1 MASKAAAIQMQIRE
15 NSDEL
20 NDFLKDL
27 NRWEEDI
34 RNEDRN
40 LKTSRR
46 LEEKL
51 PPIRTKLKK
60 KKVDMQE
67 DINNNKEKKTRIK
80 SYDYDAW
87 SKFDVEAAC
96 KDVSEDETVEKED
109 DEDDDEEEEM
119 EKIRE
124 QKKLQ
129 QAVMEKEKGNQLF
142 KEGKYDAAINRY
154 TDAIALHPNNPILYA
169 NRGMALLKTE
179 KYAAAEQDCSTA
191 LTYDPSY
198 TKALARRAT
207 AREKLKKYLDA
218 LEDYQQLLSL
228 EPKNK
233 QAITEVQKINKLL
246 VKTKNT
252 PKQPQDGKS
261 DPATKVVNKIRRSN
275 KPLKRIHIQEVGI
288 EEEEETSNEPRD
300 KKVEDIPVNDRVPRI
315 NHVSVENKDTPI
327 PTSSFM
333 FETEFKRLKN
343 DCESLYQYLRKIPVS
358 SYQSLF
364 HQCIDILMPSFL
376 KVLSQ
381 CYIRD
386 KLPYEEELKA
396 MATVKRFDM
405 AIMFLAREDKQIL
418 TNLLQHLSKD
428 KEETRGLAKK
438 YGVHI

>member
-1 MASKAAAIQMQIRE
+1 
-15 NSDEL
+15 
-20 NDFLKDL
+20 
-27 NRWEEDI
+27 
-34 RNEDRN
+34 
-40 LKTSRR
+40 
-46 LEEKL
+46 
-51 PPIRTKLKK
+51 
-60 KKVDMQE
+60 MQE
-67 DINNNKEKKTRIK
+67 DGNNNVEKKTRIK

-96 KDVSEDETVEKED
+96 KDVSEDESVEKED
-109 DEDDDEEEEM
+109 EEEDEDDDDDEEI

-124 QKKLQ
+124 QKNLQ

-154 TDAIALHPNNPILYA
+154 TNAIALHPNNPILYA

-207 AREKLKKYLDA
+207 AREKLKKYLEA

-233 QAITEVQKINKLL
+233 QAITEVQRINKLL

-252 PKQPQDGKS
+252 SKQPQDGKS
-261 DPATKVVNKIRRSN
+261 DPATKVVNKNRRSN

-288 EEEEETSNEPRD
+288 EEKEETSNEPRD
-300 KKVEDIPVNDRVPRI
+300 KKVDYIPVNDRVPRI
-315 NHVSVENKDTPI
+315 NHDCMSVENKDTPI

-333 FETEFKRLKN
+333 FETEFKRLEN
-343 DCESLYQYLRKIPVS
+343 DYESLYQYLRKIPVS
-358 SYQSLF
+358 SYQGLF
-364 HQCIDILMPSFL
+364 HQCIDSLMPSFL

-381 CYIRD
+381 CYTRD
-386 KLPYEEELKA
+386 KLPYDEELKA

-418 TNLLQHLSKD
+418 TNLLQHLSKE

-438 YGVHI
+438 YGVQL